1 MISNIVSIFKT
12 LFSVQPYAK
21 RALRVPK
28 TGREIGF
35 RGVAFNDGKVNIMLI
50 FDTNQSLCKTG
61 V

>member
-1 MISNIVSIFKT
+1 MISNIVSIFKM

-21 RALRVPK
+21 RALCEPK
-28 TGREIGF
+28 TGRKIGF
-35 RGVAFNDGKVNIMLI
+35 RGVAFNDDKVNVMLI